1 MQYLALTVVTLVGGA
16 GSFVSLD
23 SGNPMFAVIFAVIAV
38 AGFAA
43 GCPMSRVIAGETDSK
58 RQQCAQRPSSLQPT
72 EAKIVVGE
80 TTPTI

>member
-43 GCPMSRVIAGETDSK
+43 GCVWRMSHVARDRRRNGLDS
-58 RQQCAQRPSSLQPT
+58 
-72 EAKIVVGE
+72 
-80 TTPTI
+80 